1 MSSPTSP
8 RTIAFFL
15 PQFHAIPENDEW
27 WGPGFTEWTNTRR
40 ATPSFHAHDH
50 PRVPHDEHYFDL
62 SDPAELRSQAQLAH
76 DYGVDAFCIY
86 FYWFEGGQRLLE
98 QPLDLYRSME
108 DSPTPFC
115 ISWANE
121 NWTRR
126 WDGRDAHVLVGQDYG
141 PDTARDVYA
150 AFRPYLTAKHYLRQ
164 DDCPVLLVHR
174 TDLLPDPAMYAAQW
188 RLLAKEDG
196 LPGLHLVASETRA
209 GIDPREWGFDAL
221 AEFPPVSQSGL
232 ASAQLVPPKGLDK
245 AFRGRL
251 LSYPKVA
258 RNALRRSPAPF
269 VRYRGV
275 MPAWDNT
282 ARRGRS
288 ATVFIGHTPEIFRT
302 WLTEA
307 LRRERHDR
315 QGRGMVFI
323 NAWNEWAEGAYLQP
337 DRTHG
342 FAYLEA
348 TAAAVRDAADPDA
361 APFRGAFPA
370 SGESMGSARWH
381 VGHARAVA
389 NAAGASALGRG
400 RWLKAQLRRLA
411 PKQRQ

>member
-1 MSSPTSP
+1 M
-8 RTIAFFL
+8 
-15 PQFHAIPENDEW
+15 
-27 WGPGFTEWTNTRR
+27 
-40 ATPSFHAHDH
+40 
-50 PRVPHDEHYFDL
+50 
-62 SDPAELRSQAQLAH
+62 
-76 DYGVDAFCIY
+76 
-86 FYWFEGGQRLLE
+86 
-98 QPLDLYRSME
+98 
-108 DSPTPFC
+108 
-115 ISWANE
+115 
-121 NWTRR
+121 
-126 WDGRDAHVLVGQDYG
+126 
-141 PDTARDVYA
+141 
-150 AFRPYLTAKHYLRQ
+150 
-164 DDCPVLLVHR
+164 
-174 TDLLPDPAMYAAQW
+174 
-188 RLLAKEDG
+188 
-196 LPGLHLVASETRA
+196 
-209 GIDPREWGFDAL
+209 
-221 AEFPPVSQSGL
+221 
-232 ASAQLVPPKGLDK
+232 
-245 AFRGRL
+245 
-251 LSYPKVA
+251 A

-307 LRRERHDR
+307 LRRERRDR

-348 TAAAVRDAADPDA
+348 TAAAVRDAADPDS

-370 SGESMGSARWH
+370 SGESLGSARWH